1 MNINKKYNEK
11 AIKQFRKNL
20 MAMLGDIEDIDT
32 KILNKSVN
40 IGLEEVKENTPVG
53 IYSNQVNFTT
63 KDGKEVSFTTKDIK
77 QGGHLRRLWKVTR
90 INKSKNGVSKTIYNN
105 VDYATYVNYGHR
117 VVNKLGKTV
126 GWVKGKFMLEKAIK
140 RVDKE
145 MSKLFREEV
154 ERINKK
160 HDK

>member
-11 AIKQFRKNL
+11 AIKQFRKEL

-40 IGLEEVKENTPVG
+40 IGLKDVKYNTPVG

-77 QGGHLRRLWKVTR
+77 QGGFLRRLWKATR
-90 INKSKNGVSKTIYNN
+90 INKSKKGVSKTIYNN
-105 VDYATYVNYGHR
+105 ADYAAHVNYGHR
-117 VVNKLGKTV
+117 VVNKLGETV

-140 RVDKE
+140 RVDEEMVKSFKE
-145 MSKLFREEV
+145 EIK
-154 ERINKK
+154 RINKK
-160 HDK
+160 YDK

>member
-11 AIKQFRKNL
+11 AIKQFRKEL

-40 IGLEEVKENTPVG
+40 IGLKDVKDNTPVG

-77 QGGHLRRLWKVTR
+77 QGGFLRRLWKVTR
-90 INKSKNGVSKTIYNN
+90 INKSKKGVSKTIYNN
-105 VDYATYVNYGHR
+105 ADYAAYVNYGHR
-117 VVNKLGKTV
+117 VVNKLGETV

-145 MSKLFREEV
+145 MVKSFKEEIR
-154 ERINKK
+154 RINKK
-160 HDK
+160 YDK